1 MGKEGLGIQKI
12 KYVFQTFSSIISFLL
27 TIGTKQTAAA
37 ACFVKFGVGSWW
49 PP

>member
-1 MGKEGLGIQKI
+1 MFFRL
-12 KYVFQTFSSIISFLL
+12 FLSIISFLL

-37 ACFVKFGVGSWW
+37 AAAACFVKFGVGSWW